1 MEKKWYVQ
9 LFELLSPKIIPDI
22 IAKISKQQ
30 LFFLCGALLFLLIL
44 PLFVLDMKNPIHNI
58 LFIIAFLVILLV
70 FIDLVYGR
78 SYGKQKS
85 KNKNDNY

>member
-44 PLFVLDMKNPIHNI
+44 PLFVLDMKNTIHNI
-58 LFIIAFLVILLV
+58 LFIIAFIVILLV
-70 FIDLVYGR
+70 FVDLVYGN
-78 SYGKQKS
+78 QKS